1 MVHIYSGDGK
11 GKTTAAVGLAIRAA
25 GAGLRV
31 HFCQFLKNG
40 SSSEIAVLRQISGM
54 TVRCCNVCNKFS
66 FQMNEK
72 EREAVRK
79 FHNSMLDEVGDI
91 IDREEADMIVLDEI
105 LGAYNAGLAD
115 SDRIFEIIGK
125 ISGNEKKELI
135 LTGRSPEKAFLKY
148 ADYHSNIEPLHHPF
162 TKGIQARK
170 GIEF

>member
-1 MVHIYSGDGK
+1 MIHIYSGDGK
-11 GKTTAAVGLAIRAA
+11 GKTTAAVGLAIRAS

-54 TVRCCNVCNKFS
+54 TVRCCDVCNKFS

-79 FHNSMLDEVGDI
+79 LHNSMLDEVCDI
-91 IDREEADMIVLDEI
+91 IDHEEADMIVLDEI
-105 LGAYNAGLAD
+105 FGAYNSGLAD

-135 LTGRSPEKAFLKY
+135 LTGRSPEKVFLKY
-148 ADYHSNIEPLHHPF
+148 ADYHSNIEPLRHPF
-162 TKGIQARK
+162 TKGIHARK
-170 GIEF
+170 GIEY